1 MAFTLASAQA
11 LSQNKLTKYV
21 IDEFRKS
28 ALIDKLVWDNNAK
41 SQGGASFTYSYNRIQ
56 TLPTAGVRTIG
67 GADYDP
73 TEPVPQ
79 QVTTTLAIMG
89 GAFDIDRALAANEH
103 EVVDLVDFLVQ
114 QKAQATV
121 AEYAN
126 QFINGNAAQNPA
138 LGEFDGLIRFVAG
151 NQNQVINTAVTL
163 NSNANITSNWN
174 QLLDLMRQARARMDK
189 APTLWLM
196 NQDMYAVWQSVMDR
210 AGINVLSKQEYGYEV
225 SQWGPSLVMALGDIP
240 GSSNPIIATSDL
252 GVTSMYGIY
261 AGLDGVHGI
270 APDNGSFV
278 KTYLPN
284 FQNAAAVQRG
294 AVEMIA
300 GLAIKSLRSVVCL
313 NNIDIIA

>member
-28 ALIDKLVWDNNAK
+28 ALIDKLTWDNNAK
-41 SQGGASFTYSYNRIQ
+41 SQGGASFNYSYNRIL

-67 GADYDP
+67 GADYIS

-79 QVTTTLAIMG
+79 LITTTLAIMG
-89 GAFDIDRALAANEH
+89 GSFDIDRALAANEH

-126 QFINGNAAQNPA
+126 QFINGTTVNA
-138 LGEFDGLIRFVAG
+138 GEFDGLVRFIAANP
-151 NQNQVINTAVTL
+151 NQTIPTAVDL
-163 NSNANITSNWN
+163 SSNANITANWDM
-174 QLLDLMRQARARMDK
+174 LLDLMRQARARMDK
-189 APTLWLM
+189 APSLWLM

-240 GSSNPIIATSDL
+240 GSSTPIIATSQL
-252 GVTSMYGIY
+252 GITSMYGVY

-313 NNIDIIA
+313 NNIDIA

>member
-1 MAFTLASAQA
+1 MAFTLANAQN

-41 SQGGASFTYSYNRIQ
+41 SQGGASFSYTYNRIT
-56 TLPTAGVRTIG
+56 TLPTAGVRSIG

-73 TEPVPQ
+73 TEPA
-79 QVTTTLAIMG
+79 TTPITVLLAIMG
-89 GAFDIDRALAANEH
+89 GSFDIDRALAANEH
-103 EVVDLVDFLVQ
+103 EVVDLVEFLVQ

-126 QFINGNAAQNPA
+126 QFINGTTINA
-138 LGEFDGLIRFVAG
+138 GEFDGLLRFVTANP
-151 NQNQVINTAVTL
+151 NQIINTPVAL
-163 NSNANITSNWN
+163 DSNANITANWDL
-174 QLLDLMRQARARMDK
+174 LLDVMRQARARMDK
-189 APTLWLM
+189 APSMWLM

-225 SQWGPSLVMALGDIP
+225 SQWGPSLVMALGDAP
-240 GSSNPIIATSDL
+240 GTSTPIIPTAN

-270 APDNGSFV
+270 APDNNAFV

-313 NNIDIIA
+313 NNIDIA